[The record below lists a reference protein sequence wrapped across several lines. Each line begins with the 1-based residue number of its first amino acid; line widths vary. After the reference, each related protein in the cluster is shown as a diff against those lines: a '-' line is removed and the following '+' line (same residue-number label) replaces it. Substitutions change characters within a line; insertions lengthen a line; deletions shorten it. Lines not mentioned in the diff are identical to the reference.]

1 MKIGVCRG
9 LDDFD
14 GMKAA
19 AGYVDYWEIGFG
31 ALADYDDEKFELC
44 KKTLSENGIGC
55 IAANCFI
62 PGKFKLTGE
71 NVDYGDVCEYLDK
84 GFDRAGK
91 LGIKKVVFGSGG
103 ARSFPEAFSK
113 EKAEEQLA
121 YFLKELV
128 APRAEKAGCIVVT
141 EPLRF
146 CESNIIHTV
155 FDAVK
160 LARKVDESNIASL
173 ADLYHVYGN
182 NDDLDGIENFKNE
195 VCHAHIAEPVNRRY
209 PSENDSEE
217 VKNMYKR
224 FFSTLEKAG
233 CDTCSIE
240 GRTDDFENDIKA
252 ATAFL
257 REILR

>member
-9 LDDFD
+9 LDDFE
-14 GMKAA
+14 GMKVAS
-19 AGYVDYWEIGFG
+19 GYVDYWEIGFG
-31 ALADYDDEKFELC
+31 ALADYDEEKFELC
-44 KKTLSENGIGC
+44 KKTLEENGIAC

-71 NVDYGDVCEYLDK
+71 NIDYGDVCQYLDK
-84 GFDRAGK
+84 GFERAK
-91 LGIKKVVFGSGG
+91 ILGIKKVVFGSGG
-103 ARSFPEAFSK
+103 ARSFPENFPK
-113 EKAEEQLA
+113 ERAEEQLA
-121 YFLKELV
+121 YFLSEFV
-128 APRAEKAGCIVVT
+128 APRAEKAGCVVVT

-146 CESNIIHTV
+146 CESNIVHTV

-160 LARKVDESNIASL
+160 LARKVNNKNIASL

-182 NDDLDGIENFKNE
+182 NDDLEGIGNFKNE

-209 PSENDSEE
+209 PSEFDSDEA
-217 VKNMYKR
+217 KNMYKN
-224 FFSTLEKAG
+224 FFSALEKAG

-240 GRTDDFENDIKA
+240 GRTDDFENDIKT

-257 REILR
+257 RGILR